1 MLTVSGFNSSVM
13 EAVIAR
19 SDAELMLRVKD
30 GDEESFANLLSKHR
44 DPVINYLYRMVQNA
58 AVAEELAQDVF
69 LRVYR
74 ARSTYEPKAK
84 FTTWLYRI
92 ATRVALNY
100 LRDGRVARASV
111 PLDGP
116 TGEPIR
122 ELYSARPAVATVED
136 RLVADVRAQEIRSAI
151 LALPEKQRAA
161 VILHKYQELDYRAIA
176 ASLDCSESAVKS
188 LLFRA
193 YETLRGRLA
202 HLAPT
207 GSSRGRKKRRPR
219 TAIEPARENALER

>member
-1 MLTVSGFNSSVM
+1 LLTGSGFNSLVM
-13 EAVIAR
+13 EAVVAR

-74 ARSTYEPKAK
+74 ARSTYEPTAK

-92 ATRVALNY
+92 ATRVALNF
-100 LRDGRVARASV
+100 LRDGRVTRAAV
-111 PLDGP
+111 PLEGP
-116 TGEPIR
+116 TGEMLP
-122 ELYSARPAVATVED
+122 ELRTHEPTVED
-136 RLVADVRAQEIRSAI
+136 RLIADVRAQEIRSAI
-151 LALPEKQRAA
+151 LALPDKQRAA
-161 VILHKYQELDYRAIA
+161 VILHKYQDLDYREIA
-176 ASLDCSESAVKS
+176 ASLECSESAVKS

-202 HLAPT
+202 HLA
-207 GSSRGRKKRRPR
+207 GG
-219 TAIEPARENALER
+219 

>member
-1 MLTVSGFNSSVM
+1 M
-13 EAVIAR
+13 EAVVAR

-30 GDEESFANLLSKHR
+30 GDERSFADLLSKHR

-58 AVAEELAQDVF
+58 AIAEELAQDVF

-74 ARSTYEPKAK
+74 ARNSYEPTAK

-92 ATRVALNY
+92 ATHVALNF
-100 LRDGRVARASV
+100 LRDGRHARNSA

-116 TGEPIR
+116 DGEPIH
-122 ELYSARPAVATVED
+122 ELRTTDPSVED
-136 RLVADVRAQEIRSAI
+136 RLVAQTRTLEIRRAI
-151 LALPEKQRAA
+151 QTLPEKQRAA
-161 VILHKYQELDYRAIA
+161 VILHKYHEFDYREIA
-176 ASLDCSESAVKS
+176 ATLRCSESAVKS

-202 HLAPT
+202 HLA
-207 GSSRGRKKRRPR
+207 GG
-219 TAIEPARENALER
+219 

>member
-1 MLTVSGFNSSVM
+1 M
-13 EAVIAR
+13 EALVAR

-30 GDEESFANLLSKHR
+30 GDEGSFADLLSKHR
-44 DPVINYLYRMVQNA
+44 DPVIRYLYRMVQNA

-74 ARSTYEPKAK
+74 ARHSYEPTAK

-92 ATRVALNY
+92 ATRVALNFI
-100 LRDGRVARASV
+100 RDSRVARNALPLEGPDGQPV
-111 PLDGP
+111 P
-116 TGEPIR
+116 
-122 ELYSARPAVATVED
+122 ELRTSDPSVED
-136 RLVADVRAQEIRSAI
+136 RLVAATRTLEIRRAI

-161 VILHKYQELDYRAIA
+161 VILHKYHDVDYREIA
-176 ASLDCSESAVKS
+176 AALQCSESAVKS

-202 HLAPT
+202 HLAE
-207 GSSRGRKKRRPR
+207 S
-219 TAIEPARENALER
+219 